1 MDAAAAGLSD
11 AWEGGKAILS
21 NTFDAIGAVFRST
34 WDNVIKP
41 VTDKLGVTDTITAAW
56 DNAKAMIGAAIGE
69 VGKVLKSTYDGTIG
83 PVIEAMGATDG
94 ISAAWEEVKTAVG
107 AVIDWLAEKF
117 DWLME
122 KLQPVIEHL
131 TWLRDKGAGAV
142 AGIQGI
148 GSGIRDWWNGDGSEA
163 PTGATGRTRERPQQ
177 PGPGSAGRRGEA
189 TPKGVSGS
197 YLGGTIGRGF
207 REVGEQGPET
217 IWTSKGGYVAHAN
230 ATERLARLSDRA
242 GPVLDALGAGLQR
255 AMAGAQQA
263 VAPVVQRV
271 EVVGDQMQSRAS
283 APQMQSAQPAPVI
296 IHAQI
301 HAGSMNPQSLIDELE
316 RRGREAQAGALYD
329 QPHDYGQYGGA

>member
-1 MDAAAAGLSD
+1 M
-11 AWEGGKAILS
+11 
-21 NTFDAIGAVFRST
+21 N
-34 WDNVIKP
+34 
-41 VTDKLGVTDTITAAW
+41 KLRASRRT
-56 DNAKAMIGAAIGE
+56 
-69 VGKVLKSTYDGTIG
+69 
-83 PVIEAMGATDG
+83 
-94 ISAAWEEVKTAVG
+94 
-107 AVIDWLAEKF
+107 
-117 DWLME
+117 
-122 KLQPVIEHL
+122 
-131 TWLRDKGAGAV
+131 
-142 AGIQGI
+142 I
-148 GSGIRDWWNGDGSEA
+148 GSGIRGFFSGDEDSAAEPEG
-163 PTGATGRTRERPQQ
+163 PPQ
-177 PGPGSAGRRGEA
+177 PGVGERFSNWLWGTEA

-263 VAPVVQRV
+263 VAPVVRRV
-271 EVVGDQMQSRAS
+271 EVAGDQMQSRAS
-283 APQMQSAQPAPVI
+283 APQMQSAQTAPVI